1 MLSEN
6 DQKVIKFLK
15 AQRLFIPDRIHY
27 AELTNMITKFESG
40 EYSSSMS
47 EEQLPH
53 KVWLNVQM
61 ALGGYF
67 ERGVGCNGN
76 RFNNSTTY
84 RILV

>member
-15 AQRLFIPDRIHY
+15 AQRLFIPDRIRY
-27 AELTNMITKFESG
+27 AELAEMITKFESG

-47 EEQLPH
+47 EELLPH

-67 ERGVGCNGN
+67 ERKE
-76 RFNNSTTY
+76 
-84 RILV
+84 

>member
-15 AQRLFIPDRIHY
+15 AQRLFIPDRIRY
-27 AELTNMITKFESG
+27 AELTDMITRFESG
-40 EYSSSMS
+40 KYSSSMS

-61 ALGGYF
+61 ALGRYF
-67 ERGVGCNGN
+67 KGKE
-76 RFNNSTTY
+76 
-84 RILV
+84 

>member
-15 AQRLFIPDRIHY
+15 AQRLFLPDRIRY
-27 AELTNMITKFESG
+27 AEHTDMITKFESG

-67 ERGVGCNGN
+67 ERGGRV
-76 RFNNSTTY
+76 
-84 RILV
+84 

>member
-15 AQRLFIPDRIHY
+15 AQRLFIPDRIRY
-27 AELTNMITKFESG
+27 AELTDMITKFESG

-61 ALGGYF
+61 ALSGCF
-67 ERGVGCNGN
+67 ERYGKV
-76 RFNNSTTY
+76 
-84 RILV
+84 

>member
-15 AQRLFIPDRIHY
+15 AQRLFIPDRIRY
-27 AELTNMITKFESG
+27 AELAEMITKFESG

-47 EEQLPH
+47 EDRLPH

-67 ERGVGCNGN
+67 ERKD
-76 RFNNSTTY
+76 
-84 RILV
+84 

>member
-15 AQRLFIPDRIHY
+15 AQRLFIPNRIRY
-27 AELTNMITKFESG
+27 AELTDMITKFESG
-40 EYSSSMS
+40 EYSSRMS

-61 ALGGYF
+61 ALSGYF
-67 ERGVGCNGN
+67 ERKE
-76 RFNNSTTY
+76 
-84 RILV
+84 

>member
-1 MLSEN
+1 MCMFSEN

-15 AQRLFIPDRIHY
+15 AQRLFIPDRIRY
-27 AELTNMITKFESG
+27 AEYTDMITKFESG
-40 EYSSSMS
+40 EYSSSMF

-67 ERGVGCNGN
+67 ERKE
-76 RFNNSTTY
+76 
-84 RILV
+84 

>member
-15 AQRLFIPDRIHY
+15 AQRLFIPDRIRY
-27 AELTNMITKFESG
+27 AELTDIITKFESG
-40 EYSSSMS
+40 EYSYSMY

-53 KVWLNVQM
+53 KFWLNVQM

-67 ERGVGCNGN
+67 ERKG
-76 RFNNSTTY
+76 
-84 RILV
+84 

>member
-1 MLSEN
+1 MGRLSEN

-15 AQRLFIPDRIHY
+15 AQRLFIPDRIRY
-27 AELTNMITKFESG
+27 AELTEMITKFESG
-40 EYSSSMS
+40 EYSYDMS

-67 ERGVGCNGN
+67 EGKE
-76 RFNNSTTY
+76 
-84 RILV
+84 

>member
-15 AQRLFIPDRIHY
+15 AQRLFIPDRIRY
-27 AELTNMITKFESG
+27 AELTDMITKFESG
-40 EYSSSMS
+40 KYSSSMS

-67 ERGVGCNGN
+67 EGKE
-76 RFNNSTTY
+76 
-84 RILV
+84 

>member
-15 AQRLFIPDRIHY
+15 SQRLFIPDRIRY
-27 AELTNMITKFESG
+27 AELTDMITKFESG
-40 EYSSSMS
+40 KYSSSMS

-67 ERGVGCNGN
+67 ERRG
-76 RFNNSTTY
+76 
-84 RILV
+84 

>member
-15 AQRLFIPDRIHY
+15 AQRLFIPDRIRY
-27 AELTNMITKFESG
+27 AELTDMVTKFESA

-53 KVWLNVQM
+53 KVWLNIQM
-61 ALGGYF
+61 ALRGYF
-67 ERGVGCNGN
+67 ERKE
-76 RFNNSTTY
+76 
-84 RILV
+84 

>member
-15 AQRLFIPDRIHY
+15 AQRLFIPDRIRY
-27 AELTNMITKFESG
+27 AELTDMITRFESG
-40 EYSSSMS
+40 KYSSSMS

-67 ERGVGCNGN
+67 N
-76 RFNNSTTY
+76 REE
-84 RILV
+84 

>member
-15 AQRLFIPDRIHY
+15 AQRLFIPDRIRY
-27 AELTNMITKFESG
+27 AELTDIITKFESG
-40 EYSSSMS
+40 EYSYSMY

-67 ERGVGCNGN
+67 ERKG
-76 RFNNSTTY
+76 
-84 RILV
+84 

>member
-15 AQRLFIPDRIHY
+15 AQRLFIPDRIRY
-27 AELTNMITKFESG
+27 AELTDIITKFESG
-40 EYSSSMS
+40 EYSYSMY

-67 ERGVGCNGN
+67 ERKG
-76 RFNNSTTY
+76 R
-84 RILV
+84 RIIVTDLTIPQRIEY

>member
-1 MLSEN
+1 MGMLSEN

-15 AQRLFIPDRIHY
+15 AQRLFIPDRIRY

-67 ERGVGCNGN
+67 ERKG
-76 RFNNSTTY
+76 
-84 RILV
+84 

>member
-15 AQRLFIPDRIHY
+15 AQRLFIPDRIRY
-27 AELTNMITKFESG
+27 AELTDMITRFESG
-40 EYSSSMS
+40 KYSSSMS

-61 ALGGYF
+61 ALGRYF
-67 ERGVGCNGN
+67 N
-76 RFNNSTTY
+76 REE
-84 RILV
+84 

>member
-15 AQRLFIPDRIHY
+15 AQRLFIPDSIRY
-27 AELTNMITKFESG
+27 AELTDMMSKFESG

-61 ALGGYF
+61 ALSGYF
-67 ERGVGCNGN
+67 ER
-76 RFNNSTTY
+76 R
-84 RILV
+84 R

>member
-1 MLSEN
+1 MGMLSEN

-15 AQRLFIPDRIHY
+15 AQRLFIPDRIRY
-27 AELTNMITKFESG
+27 AELTDMITKFESG

-47 EEQLPH
+47 QEKLPH

-67 ERGVGCNGN
+67 ERKD
-76 RFNNSTTY
+76 
-84 RILV
+84 

>member
-15 AQRLFIPDRIHY
+15 AQRLFIPDRIRY
-27 AELTNMITKFESG
+27 AELTDMITKFESG
-40 EYSSSMS
+40 EYYSSMS

-53 KVWLNVQM
+53 KVWLNMQM

-67 ERGVGCNGN
+67 ERRG
-76 RFNNSTTY
+76 
-84 RILV
+84 